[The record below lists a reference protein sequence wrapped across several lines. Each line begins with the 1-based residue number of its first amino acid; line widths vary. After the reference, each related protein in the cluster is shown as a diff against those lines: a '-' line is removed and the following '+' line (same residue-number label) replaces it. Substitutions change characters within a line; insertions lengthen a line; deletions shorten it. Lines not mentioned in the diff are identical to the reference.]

1 MQVFTTKPTEAQ
13 EVDGTT
19 PVAETAVAANTP
31 PETVKAPGHPK
42 RAPKKKRKWPVRL
55 AIVAVLVAAVYF
67 FFIKPAQAN
76 MQQMLAQNFL
86 PEVATVRDLVVT
98 VKGTATIQA
107 IDAYRVSTLV
117 RGEILEA
124 PFEEGDVLE
133 EGALIYRIDAFD
145 AETAIEQAELALRQA
160 TLNYNDLLENQSRS
174 GKNLVVR
181 ATAAGTITKLH
192 VEQGDMVAA
201 GAPIATIVDRESMLL
216 AVPFHSVDAAGFAI
230 GQSATVSVTGSMEQL
245 TAVIDEI
252 APIDTVGAGGT
263 LVRMVTFQLK
273 NPGILSATSTGT
285 ASVGSVGCAAV
296 GGFFNSAEETVY
308 AKSSGEIE
316 YLPVSEGDR
325 VTKDQLL
332 AQMPEI
338 SYASQREQAEISM
351 RNAQLNL
358 EKARNALDNYTITTP
373 IQGTVVKKSMKEGDN
388 IDATTSG
395 FLAVIYDM
403 SVLTFDMRI
412 DELDIGKI
420 AIGQTVE
427 ITAEAY
433 PGEVYYG
440 WVEKINIDG
449 QTASGVTVYPVT
461 IHIDNAGKLLPGM
474 NINAE
479 ILCEEV
485 KNVLTVPMEAVAQGN
500 VVLVPTAGAL
510 GADGTLVDVSK
521 LESVPITIGRN
532 NRDYIEVTSGLA
544 EGDTVFIE
552 VIVES
557 MMSLMMRTG

>member
-1 MQVFTTKPTEAQ
+1 MQEIKTNQPETHEIENP
-13 EVDGTT
+13 T
-19 PVAETAVAANTP
+19 PVIESMKTP
-31 PETVKAPGHPK
+31 GRPK
-42 RAPKKKRKWPVRL
+42 RVPKKKRKWPVRL
-55 AIVAVLVAAVYF
+55 AVLAVIVIAVYF
-67 FFIKPAQAN
+67 FFIRPAQAN
-76 MQQMLAQNFL
+76 LQQALAQNFL
-86 PEVATVRDLVVT
+86 PETVTVRDLVVT

-133 EGALIYRIDAFD
+133 EGALLYRIDAFD

-160 TLNYNDLLENQSRS
+160 TLNYNDLLDSQSRS
-174 GKNLVVR
+174 GKNLLVR
-181 ATAAGTITKLH
+181 ATAAGTVTKLH

-201 GAPIATIVDRESMLL
+201 GSPIATIVDRESMLL
-216 AVPFHSVDAAGFAI
+216 TVPFHSSDATGFTI

-263 LVRMVTFQLK
+263 LVRMVTLKLK
-273 NPGILSATSTGT
+273 NPGILSAASTGT
-285 ASVGSVGCAAV
+285 ATVGMAGCAQVGS
-296 GGFFNSAEETVY
+296 FSNSAEETLY
-308 AKSSGEIE
+308 AKTGGEIE
-316 YLPVSEGDR
+316 YLPVKEGDW
-325 VTKDQLL
+325 VTKDQLI
-332 AQMPEI
+332 AQMPQI
-338 SYASQREQAEISM
+338 SYASQREQSEIAM

-373 IQGTVVKKSMKEGDN
+373 IQGTVVKKSMKAGDN

-395 FLAVIYDM
+395 YLAVIYDM
-403 SVLTFDMRI
+403 SVLTFDVRV

-420 AIGQTVE
+420 KLGQMVE
-427 ITAEAY
+427 ITADAY

-440 WVEKINIDG
+440 RVETINIDG

-461 IHIDNAGKLLPGM
+461 VHIDNAGNLLPGM

-479 ILCEEV
+479 IICEEV
-485 KNVLTVPMEAVAQGN
+485 KNVLTIPMEAVSQGN
-500 VVLVPTAGAL
+500 VVLVPGAGAL
-510 GADGTLVDVSK
+510 GPDGTLVDVSK
-521 LESVPITIGRN
+521 LETVPITIGRN
-532 NRDYIEVTSGLA
+532 NRDYIEVTGGLA

-552 VIVES
+552 IVVES
-557 MMSLMMRTG
+557 MLGLMMRMS

>member
-1 MQVFTTKPTEAQ
+1 MQVFTNKPTEAQ
-13 EVDGTT
+13 EAENTMVAAET
-19 PVAETAVAANTP
+19 PVSESVAPEAVKT
-31 PETVKAPGHPK
+31 PGHPK
-42 RAPKKKRKWPVRL
+42 RAPKKKRKWPKRLIVL
-55 AIVAVLVAAVYF
+55 AILVAAVYF
-67 FFIKPAQAN
+67 FFIKPAQTN

-124 PFEEGDVLE
+124 PFEEGNVLQ
-133 EGALIYRIDAFD
+133 EGALLYRIDAFD
-145 AETAIEQAELALRQA
+145 AETAIEQAELGLRQA
-160 TLNYNDLLENQSRS
+160 TLNYNDLLDNQSRS

-181 ATAAGTITKLH
+181 ATATGTIVKLH

-201 GAPIATIVDRESMLL
+201 GSPIATIVDRESMLL
-216 AVPFHSVDAAGFAI
+216 TVPFHTVDATNFSI
-230 GQSATVSVTGSMEQL
+230 GQGATVSVTGSMEQL
-245 TAVIDEI
+245 AAVIDEI
-252 APIDTVGAGGT
+252 APIDTVGVGGT
-263 LVRMVTFQLK
+263 LVRMVTFKLK
-273 NPGILSATSTGT
+273 NPGVLSVASTGT
-285 ASVGSVGCAAV
+285 AAVGMVGCAEV
-296 GGFFNSAEETVY
+296 GSFSNSVEETVY
-308 AKSSGEIE
+308 AKGSGEIE
-316 YLPVSEGDR
+316 YLPVQEGDW

-332 AQMPEI
+332 AQMPQINYE
-338 SYASQREQAEISM
+338 SQREQAEISM

-358 EKARNALDNYTITTP
+358 EKAQNALDSYTITTP

-395 FLAVIYDM
+395 YLAVIYDM
-403 SVLTFDMRI
+403 SVLTFDLRV

-420 AIGQTVE
+420 ALGQTVE
-427 ITAEAY
+427 ITAEPY

-461 IHIDNAGKLLPGM
+461 VHIENAGQLLPGM

-479 ILCEEV
+479 VICEEV
-485 KNVLTVPMEAVAQGN
+485 RNVLTVPMEAVAQGN
-500 VVLVPTAGAL
+500 MVLVPAAGAL

-521 LESVPITIGRN
+521 LESVPVTIGRN
-532 NRDYIEVTSGLA
+532 NRDYIEIASGLA
-544 EGDTVFIE
+544 EGDTVFVE
-552 VIVES
+552 VVVES
-557 MMSLMMRTG
+557 LMGMMMRMN

>member
-13 EVDGTT
+13 EADGTT
-19 PVAETAVAANTP
+19 PVAETAVSASAA
-31 PETVKAPGHPK
+31 PETVKTPGHPK

-55 AIVAVLVAAVYF
+55 AIVAVLVAAAYF

-201 GAPIATIVDRESMLL
+201 GSPIATIVDRESMLL

-230 GQSATVSVTGSMEQL
+230 GQGATVSVTGSMEQL

-285 ASVGSVGCAAV
+285 ASVGAVGCAAV
-296 GGFFNSAEETVY
+296 GSFSNSAEETVY

-316 YLPVSEGDR
+316 YLPVSEGDW

-510 GADGTLVDVSK
+510 GADGTLVDVSR